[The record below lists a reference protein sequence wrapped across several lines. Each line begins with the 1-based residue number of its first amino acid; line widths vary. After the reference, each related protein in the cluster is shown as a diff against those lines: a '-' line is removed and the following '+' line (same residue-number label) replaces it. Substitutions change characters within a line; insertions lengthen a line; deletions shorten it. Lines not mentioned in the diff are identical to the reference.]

1 MRPQPLAACLALV
14 VLLPFWVARA
24 NPQSVTPVPA
34 AAPPAAP
41 AAATPA
47 PAPAPALPT
56 GNPDKGKVLTYT
68 CQGCHG
74 IPGYKNAYPS
84 FRVPKIGGQ
93 SSQYLTQALV
103 EYRQGKR
110 KHPTM
115 QAQAQSFS
123 DQDIADI
130 SAFLSTL
137 K

>member
-14 VLLPFWVARA
+14 VFMPFWVAQA
-24 NPQSVTPVPA
+24 NPQSATPTPPA
-34 AAPPAAP
+34 AAPAPVAAP
-41 AAATPA
+41 AAAPA
-47 PAPAPALPT
+47 PT

-103 EYRQGKR
+103 EYREGKR

-130 SAFLSTL
+130 AAFLSTL

>member
-14 VLLPFWVARA
+14 VLLPFWGARA
-24 NPQSVTPVPA
+24 NPQSATPVSPA
-34 AAPPAAP
+34 ATPATP

-56 GNPDKGKVLTYT
+56 GSPDKGKVLTYT

-130 SAFLSTL
+130 AAFLSTL